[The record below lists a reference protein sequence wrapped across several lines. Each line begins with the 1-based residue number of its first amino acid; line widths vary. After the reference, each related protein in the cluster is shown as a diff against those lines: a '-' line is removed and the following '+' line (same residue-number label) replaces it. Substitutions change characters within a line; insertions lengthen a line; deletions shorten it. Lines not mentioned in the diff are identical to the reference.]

1 MTWYSTAR
9 GNYPVAHRDEDTGTV
24 LLDFGKYDGRA
35 LIEVPDSY
43 LGWMIDG
50 GGKAFLPDDLI
61 DLAADVLAR
70 RQDARALI
78 EVPDLRHGADVIA
91 WADRAPA
98 GDVAEVA
105 TRCRIIA
112 DTLTAVLDDRAGSTL
127 AQLLEEV
134 G

>member
-9 GNYPVAHRDEDTGTV
+9 GNYRVAHRDEDTGTV

-61 DLAADVLAR
+61 DLAANVLAR

-112 DTLTAVLDDRAGSTL
+112 DTLTAVLDDRAESTL
-127 AQLLEEV
+127 AQLLEGV
-134 G
+134 T

>member
-9 GNYPVAHRDEDTGTV
+9 GNYRVAHRDEDTGTV

-35 LIEVPDSY
+35 L
-43 LGWMIDG
+43 
-50 GGKAFLPDDLI
+50 
-61 DLAADVLAR
+61 
-70 RQDARALI
+70 DA
-78 EVPDLRHGADVIA
+78 VPDLRHGADVIA